1 MATTRTS
8 SLVRHHLMMQALPLA
23 RHASTAYLYAL
34 ARSLP
39 GAGAARVRGPRHA
52 RAVMSSQGA
61 GPHEASEPGDAAG
74 SSRSEAEAVA
84 ARRLPKVVLAEPVEF
99 ENFAHATEDHEVSGD
114 PVL

>member
-1 MATTRTS
+1 MTS
-8 SLVRHHLMMQALPLA
+8 QPPQTMDEKLTAEDIFYFRLLAESEMMGD
-23 RHASTAYLYAL
+23 REGKKSSASSGRL
-34 ARSLP
+34 S
-39 GAGAARVRGPRHA
+39 
-52 RAVMSSQGA
+52 
-61 GPHEASEPGDAAG
+61 ASAAAG